1 MRKDKIQKVL
11 EEEVADSDILQAYNQ
26 YARDNGYQ
34 ELFPMSELDEFIG
47 DKSYR
52 EVKDMMDDDFSEND
66 DYFYISD
73 STGYYTSTSDIYD
86 VVDLSDLARYMSDNE
101 DACGIS
107 EVEDIID
114 GITETDELKEAFE
127 KLSMKEKREALI
139 DAGYMDEE
147 DDDELVETCVDDYIE
162 GIVNG
167 YYESINDKLKAI
179 HAEYEA

>member
-1 MRKDKIQKVL
+1 MRKDKILKVL
-11 EEEVADSDILQAYNQ
+11 EEEVSDSDILQAYNQ
-26 YARDNGYQ
+26 YARDNVYE

-52 EVKDMMDDDFSEND
+52 EVKDMMDDDFNEND
-66 DYFYISD
+66 DYFYISN

-114 GITETDELKEAFE
+114 GITETDELKEAFD

-147 DDDELVETCVDDYIE
+147 DDDEVVETYVDDYIE
-162 GIVNG
+162 SIVNDE
-167 YYESINDKLKAI
+167 YESANDKLKAI
-179 HAEYEA
+179 HKEYEA